1 MKKTLCKSKKIR
13 ERSRLQPSSKPLSHQ
28 CKKCGRLSTKKKW
41 ICKPKLYDARRI
53 PDTAAEKGVREMMK
67 TLDRKKICK
76 ILNTIIEY
84 EMAGVVRYAHSSLM
98 VIGPY
103 RQPIVQF
110 LQEQATES
118 LQHALE
124 AGELITGLD
133 GHPSQKIANI
143 EESNDHSVTQI
154 LSESLAHE
162 EHAVTLYRSLLAEVS
177 DSSVMLEEYA
187 RGKISAEEQH
197 ALEVKKML
205 KDYSSTP

>member
-1 MKKTLCKSKKIR
+1 M
-13 ERSRLQPSSKPLSHQ
+13 
-28 CKKCGRLSTKKKW
+28 STKKKW
-41 ICKPKLYDARRI
+41 LCKPKRSDIRSSPHILKEEGETGI
-53 PDTAAEKGVREMMK
+53 MK
-67 TLDRKKICK
+67 TLDRDRICR

-110 LQEQATES
+110 LQAQATES

-133 GHPSQKIANI
+133 GHPSQKIADI
-143 EESNDHSVTQI
+143 EESHDHSVTQI

-162 EHAVTLYRSLLAEVS
+162 EHAVTLYRSLLDEVS
-177 DSSVMLEEYA
+177 DASVMLEEYA

-205 KDYSSTP
+205 KDYTPIS